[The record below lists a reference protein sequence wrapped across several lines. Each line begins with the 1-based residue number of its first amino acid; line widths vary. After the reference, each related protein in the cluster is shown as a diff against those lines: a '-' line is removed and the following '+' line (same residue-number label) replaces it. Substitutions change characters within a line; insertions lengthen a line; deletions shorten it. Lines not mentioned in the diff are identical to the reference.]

1 MTLTVGLGW
10 AVILMAAT
18 PLAAL
23 LRGPVERV
31 LTVWLRSQDHAEVE

>member
-1 MTLTVGLGW
+1 MTLAIGLGW
-10 AVILMAAT
+10 AVILTALT
-18 PLAAL
+18 PLAAV